1 MASNVTGNNL
11 VEEVIRALA
20 YYKGSGN
27 PTFYTTL
34 GVMTDMLLIKDKL
47 GRRLYASKSEL
58 VSALMIKDIIAVE
71 VMEGQTTTNG
81 NLLGIIVNMTDY
93 TIGADKGGGISMFDD
108 FDIDYNQYKYLIE
121 TRISGALTK
130 PKSALVITRAAG
142 TLVAPTVPT
151 FVGAANT

>member
-1 MASNVTGNNL
+1 MV
-11 VEEVIRALA
+11 
-20 YYKGSGN
+20 
-27 PTFYTTL
+27 
-34 GVMTDMLLIKDKL
+34 
-47 GRRLYASKSEL
+47 
-58 VSALMIKDIIAVE
+58 KDIIAVE

-81 NLLGIIVNMTDY
+81 NLFGIIVNMTDY

-151 FVGAANT
+151 FVGATNTLIDSAKTGVVYLVDGVVTAAGNIIITDDVTVHAEPAEDYYFAANITVDWTFGVRSGLSS